1 MNRFLL
7 DGRYGA
13 VLQSFSL
20 QPVEVLKKAGLPVTL
35 FTQEH
40 PVVTQDAY
48 FRLMTAI
55 SDLMPDESVPIRMAT
70 MESIETF
77 SPPIPSVVAKA
88 IDKAVNQKRPKTCY
102 VIGFGAK
109 PLIFL
114 HSILPARCFDWIMM
128 HAS

>member
-1 MNRFLL
+1 MKRFLL

-13 VLQSFSL
+13 VLQSFGL
-20 QPVEVLKKAGLPVTL
+20 QPIAVLKKAGLPVTL
-35 FTQEH
+35 F
-40 PVVTQDAY
+40 TQDAY

-77 SPPIPSVVAKA
+77 SLPIPSVVAKA

-114 HSILPARCFDWIMM
+114 HSVLPARCFDWIMM